1 MVVFPFVP
9 VTAIIGIRLGLPGGY
24 NISITG
30 AATFLGNP
38 SEGAKCILN
47 PGAALTSKIQPPFS
61 FNGCV
66 RFSAIISTPQISN
79 PITREIL
86 SQRKIFSGCII
97 SVTSTEVPPVLKLAV
112 DFK

>member
-1 MVVFPFVP
+1 M
-9 VTAIIGIRLGLPGGY
+9 
-24 NISITG
+24 SITG

-61 FNGCV
+61 FKGWV
-66 RFSAIISTPQISN
+66 RFSAIISTPQISK
-79 PITREIL
+79 PITLEIR
-86 SQRKIFSGCII
+86 SHKKIFSGCIM
-97 SVTSTEVPPVLKLAV
+97 SVTSTEVPPVLKFAV